1 MNQGNISISRY
12 KWSQDLQFSTRR
24 GLVLHTS
31 PAIRPGDIV
40 PTPTRIINLMNTKA
54 AKWSQ
59 DLHFST
65 RRGSVPDMQDVDV
78 LQDVPT
84 RLEDRS
90 GW

>member
-1 MNQGNISISRY
+1 
-12 KWSQDLQFSTRR
+12 
-24 GLVLHTS
+24 
-31 PAIRPGDIV
+31 
-40 PTPTRIINLMNTKA
+40 MNTKA